1 MVQCEMCGKG
11 VASPKSMKIEGAI
24 LQVCQ
29 ACSRFGVEIGNTKS
43 QSTGSKYKIEP
54 RKATNRK
61 GGLKK
66 QKGQGYHHMKEVDLE
81 FNEKIRQGREEKG
94 LSQVELAKNLNE
106 RASLIKKLERGEVLP
121 TEKVRKKLE
130 KHLKI
135 NLLEDAE

>member
-1 MVQCEMCGKG
+1 MVQCEMCGKE
-11 VASPKSMKIEGAI
+11 VISPKSMKIEGAI

-29 ACSRFGVEIGNTKS
+29 ACARFGVEIGNTKS
-43 QSTGSKYKIEP
+43 KSSGSKYKIEP
-54 RKATNRK
+54 RQRTNRQV
-61 GGLKK
+61 GLKK
-66 QKGQGYHHMKEVDLE
+66 QKSQGYNHMKEVDLE
-81 FNEKIRQGREEKG
+81 FNEKIRKGREEKG
-94 LSQVELAKNLNE
+94 LSQAELAKNLNE

>member
-1 MVQCEMCGKG
+1 
-11 VASPKSMKIEGAI
+11 
-24 LQVCQ
+24 
-29 ACSRFGVEIGNTKS
+29 
-43 QSTGSKYKIEP
+43 
-54 RKATNRK
+54 
-61 GGLKK
+61 
-66 QKGQGYHHMKEVDLE
+66 MKEVDLE